1 VISVGKGWS
10 LIMLLRV
17 SKKPA
22 TCGMLRVKAV
32 TVILTSK
39 LLFGQHRLVN
49 PHYILQ
55 FLVSLLQHK
64 DTMYK
69 YNVASIKT

>member
-1 VISVGKGWS
+1 MGKGWS